1 MKKLNKV
8 QITLDNYRNLEE
20 AYSDIVSKLRLEQAK
35 VQDITSL
42 QEELMNISEDVVIE
56 LRQINTI
63 PDELLSLQ
71 KVFED
76 VQQNNDHVYLIRGIG

>member
-1 MKKLNKV
+1 MNKV
-8 QITLDNYRNLEE
+8 RITLDDYRNLEE
-20 AYSDIVSKLRLEQAK
+20 AYSDIVAKLRLEQAK

-63 PDELLSLQ
+63 PDELFSLQ

-76 VQQNNDHVYLIRGIG
+76 VQQNNDYVYLIRGIG

>member
-8 QITLDNYRNLEE
+8 RITLDDYRNLEE
-20 AYSDIVSKLRLEQAK
+20 AYSDIVDKLRLEQAK

-42 QEELMNISEDVVIE
+42 QEELMNISEDIVIE

>member
-8 QITLDNYRNLEE
+8 RITLDDYRNLEE
-20 AYSDIVSKLRLEQAK
+20 AYSDIVAKLRLEQAK

-76 VQQNNDHVYLIRGIG
+76 VQQNNDYVYLIRGIG

>member
-1 MKKLNKV
+1 MNKV
-8 QITLDNYRNLEE
+8 RITLDDYRNLEE
-20 AYSDIVSKLRLEQAK
+20 AYSDIVAKLRLEQEK

-42 QEELMNISEDVVIE
+42 QEELMNISEDIVIE

>member
-1 MKKLNKV
+1 M
-8 QITLDNYRNLEE
+8 
-20 AYSDIVSKLRLEQAK
+20 
-35 VQDITSL
+35 QDITSL
-42 QEELMNISEDVVIE
+42 QEELMNISEDIVIE

>member
-1 MKKLNKV
+1 MNKV
-8 QITLDNYRNLEE
+8 RITLDDYRNLEE
-20 AYSDIVSKLRLEQAK
+20 AYSDIVDKLRLEQAK

-42 QEELMNISEDVVIE
+42 QEELMNISEDIVIE

>member
-8 QITLDNYRNLEE
+8 RITLDDYRNLEE
-20 AYSDIVSKLRLEQAK
+20 AYSDIVAKLRLEQAK

-56 LRQINTI
+56 LRQISTI

-76 VQQNNDHVYLIRGIG
+76 VQQNNDYVYLIRGIG